1 MTFSPLPK
9 REAKIGEGGRLTL
22 RRLPEL
28 ESASYDKG
36 ILSPEAQI
44 LLQQVIE
51 ESEQPDGGDLTDYD
65 AWDE

>member
-28 ESASYDKG
+28 ESAPYNKG

-44 LLQQVIE
+44 LLQQAIE
-51 ESEQPDGGDLTDYD
+51 ESEQPDGGDLTDD
-65 AWDE
+65 AWGE